1 MDRLFQHSLSQDFI
15 KSGSKYIQQDK
26 HLFMEYLSRAAKLG
40 FMPAIDEM
48 KKIPKIKRALKPQKH
63 ICHSSDMLFKRNI

>member
-1 MDRLFQHSLSQDFI
+1 
-15 KSGSKYIQQDK
+15 
-26 HLFMEYLSRAAKLG
+26 MEYLSRAAKLG